1 MSRGYSRRISLSLDS
16 KPTSLLAG
24 NNNCSF
30 LNKYTN
36 GVLKNSSNYNSL
48 SNNALNNTKHS
59 KNIIEIDI
67 TNDSFKKS
75 AQKRPNQSIVKEND
89 DKMNMEQFRKEKKDY
104 SDSHYNRS
112 GLNGASNGYSK
123 LNRSQ
128 NEFEKNINERLSKNQ
143 HIIEA
148 V

>member
-1 MSRGYSRRISLSLDS
+1 M
-16 KPTSLLAG
+16 
-24 NNNCSF
+24 
-30 LNKYTN
+30 
-36 GVLKNSSNYNSL
+36 LKNSSNYNSL
-48 SNNALNNTKHS
+48 SSNALNNTKNS
-59 KNIIEIDI
+59 KHIIEIDI

-75 AQKRPNQSIVKEND
+75 AQKRPNQSIVKENE

-104 SDSHYNRS
+104 YDSHYNRT
-112 GLNGASNGYSK
+112 GLNGALNGYSK